1 MQMISKIKAVKR
13 IYAEA
18 DRHVSDFK
26 GKSGL
31 ECVHGC
37 GICCLKPGIQ
47 TTVLEFLPAAWSL
60 CRNGKYVDILEKIGR
75 KTDSTCLFYNPFIS
89 DGFCSVYLDRP
100 MICRLFGFS
109 SRTDKYGNRIMVT
122 CNPIKNMIRNPD
134 FNRIVTR
141 APEMYSCYLKLYAI
155 DPQLSI
161 QYFPI
166 NESVRKALD
175 IILLNSQYRKRP
187 A

>member
-1 MQMISKIKAVKR
+1 
-13 IYAEA
+13 
-18 DRHVSDFK
+18 
-26 GKSGL
+26 
-31 ECVHGC
+31 
-37 GICCLKPGIQ
+37 
-47 TTVLEFLPAAWSL
+47 
-60 CRNGKYVDILEKIGR
+60 
-75 KTDSTCLFYNPFIS
+75 
-89 DGFCSVYLDRP
+89 

-134 FNRIVTR
+134 FNRIVAR